1 MAVGKSGRVVLEVE
15 PGLKQ
20 RLYSML
26 ALEQKTLKEWFILA
40 AEEYIRSQLQPSMFG
55 ASEPKK

>member
-1 MAVGKSGRVVLEVE
+1 MLEVE